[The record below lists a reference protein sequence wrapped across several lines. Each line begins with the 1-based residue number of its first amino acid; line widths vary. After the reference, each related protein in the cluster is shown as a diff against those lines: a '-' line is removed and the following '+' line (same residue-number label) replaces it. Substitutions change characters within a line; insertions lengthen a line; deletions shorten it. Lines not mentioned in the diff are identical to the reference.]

1 MSISMFDTRAMIAAL
16 EQAKPAKTFFL
27 DTFFRQ
33 TEAHQTRFV
42 DIDIQ
47 KGKRRL
53 APFVNPRHQGKV
65 VDRLGF
71 QTFTYSPPYIK
82 PKMVTTAE
90 DILKRQMGE
99 TIYSGGRSPEQIAQS
114 LLGKDLATL
123 DEMIVRREEWMAAQA
138 LQTGK
143 VAIVGEAVDDEID
156 FSMDADHIVTLTSTD
171 LWTDLTG
178 HSDPIADLEDWSEL
192 IAKDSGLTGDTII
205 MGSDAARAFLKNA
218 AVRSALNVWNYN
230 LGRIEP
236 GQVAPGIRRIGA
248 INAVATIYV
257 YHEWY
262 IDANGVEQPMMD
274 PKKVIVGSTQARCVK
289 HYGAIQDLSATGAVP
304 RFPKS
309 WEEEDPSARFLML
322 QSAPLPVPHQIDG
335 FVCAKVLA

>member
-1 MSISMFDTRAMIAAL
+1 MSISLFDTRAMIAAL

-33 TEAHQTRFV
+33 TEAHTTRHV

-53 APFVNPRHQGKV
+53 APFVSPKQQGKLV
-65 VDRLGF
+65 ERLGF
-71 QTFTYSPPYIK
+71 TTFTYSPPYVK
-82 PKMVTTAE
+82 PKMITTAE

-99 TIYSGGRSPEQIAQS
+99 TIYQNGMGPQEIAQKM
-114 LLGKDLATL
+114 LGKDLATL

-143 VAIVGEAVDDEID
+143 VAVVGDGVDDEID
-156 FSMDADHIVTLTSTD
+156 FSMAGTHLPTLTSTD
-171 LWTDLTG
+171 KWDDLT
-178 HSDPIADLEDWSEL
+178 HSQPIEDLEDWAEL
-192 IAKDSGLTGDTII
+192 IAKDSGLTADVVV
-205 MGSDAARAFLKNA
+205 MGSGTARKFLENA
-218 AVRSALNVWNYN
+218 NVQKQLNIWNQN

-236 GQVAPGIRRIGA
+236 GQIAPGVRRLGA
-248 INAVATIYV
+248 INAVSTIYV

-262 IDANGVEQPMMD
+262 IDANGVEQPMMGD
-274 PKKVIVGSTQARCVK
+274 KLVLVGSSQARAIK
-289 HYGAIQDLSATGAVP
+289 HYGAIQDLECVGAVP

-309 WEEEDPSARFLML
+309 WVEKDPSAQLLML

-335 FVCAKVLA
+335 FVCATVY